1 MKKILFSI
9 LAGMAFTAVAHAQ
22 ESVYPASKQTA
33 PIIIMNGTKIDCG
46 ISCKKN
52 CFD

>member
-22 ESVYPASKQTA
+22 ESVILLQNKQR
-33 PIIIMNGTKIDCG
+33 P
-46 ISCKKN
+46 SSS
-52 CFD
+52 